1 MTRVSSGELEGR
13 VALVTGATRGIG
25 KAAAIA
31 LAQAG
36 AHVVLTGR
44 TRKDGDAAVAEIK
57 GAGGSAAFVEL
68 DVTDRAATQRLFESL
83 DRLDIF
89 VANAGISVDKTAA
102 LMSLA
107 EFRQIMAVNLEAV
120 FVGLQHAVT
129 AMRKGGRGG
138 SAILMSSIMG
148 KIAAPGYMHY
158 CAAKVGLTLMAK
170 SAALELGAEGIR
182 VNSVHPGLVRTDMTA
197 AFPENMMAQLIP
209 MGRFGNPEEIATGV
223 VFLASDR
230 SKFMTGAEMVIDGA
244 MSIR

>member
-1 MTRVSSGELEGR
+1 VTRELEGR
-13 VALVTGATRGIG
+13 TALVTGATRGIG
-25 KAAAIA
+25 KAAAVA

-36 AHVVLTGR
+36 AHVVVTGR
-44 TRKDGDAAVAEIK
+44 SRDDGETAAADIK
-57 GAGGSAAFVEL
+57 GAGGSAAYAAL
-68 DVTDRAATQRLFESL
+68 DVTDRAATKRLFDDL

-89 VANAGISVDKTAA
+89 VANAGISFDKTAA
-102 LMSLA
+102 EMSLA
-107 EFRQIMAVNLEAV
+107 EFRRMMAVNLEAV
-120 FVGLQHAVT
+120 FVGLQHAV
-129 AMRKGGRGG
+129 ALMRKGGRGG

-197 AFPENMMAQLIP
+197 AFPENVMGQQLIP
-209 MGRFGNPEEIATGV
+209 MGRFGNPEEIATAV

-244 MSIR
+244 MSVR